1 MFKRPIVVNLIAA
14 PGTGKSTIAAGIFE
28 KLKWNNVN
36 AELVT
41 EFAKDKVW
49 EENPAPF
56 KDGGQLYLLGKQFY
70 RMHRCRDNVDVI
82 VTDSPLCLASYYL
95 RQIHDPQ
102 VITDVK
108 SFDNIVKNLIDSF
121 DNMNFFLNRKKKYNP
136 KGRFQTEEESDKI
149 AAELWDFFTDNKDC
163 NYTVSM
169 EKLDGTAETRDLIVE
184 KVLKKLG
191 VPEEVVEKKDTGC
204 AHVGV
209 EEPRDVTHGPLGDMK
224 LGSLTPE
231 FFKNITSI
239 EVVQLIYVLRSIEA
253 SRYLKPLSMRI
264 TSFIYHDDEL
274 TKILDK
280 YQWPM
285 TADSGFAK
293 FLAKTFNVMIP
304 IDDINKCRTVNDL
317 AEYISALCKIQHKS

>member
-102 VITDVK
+102 VITDTK

-136 KGRFQTEEESDKI
+136 KEGSR
-149 AAELWDFFTDNKDC
+149 
-163 NYTVSM
+163 
-169 EKLDGTAETRDLIVE
+169 
-184 KVLKKLG
+184 LKKHQTRS
-191 VPEEVVEKKDTGC
+191 PQ
-204 AHVGV
+204 
-209 EEPRDVTHGPLGDMK
+209 
-224 LGSLTPE
+224 
-231 FFKNITSI
+231 NYWTS
-239 EVVQLIYVLRSIEA
+239 S
-253 SRYLKPLSMRI
+253 RI
-264 TSFIYHDDEL
+264 T
-274 TKILDK
+274 
-280 YQWPM
+280 
-285 TADSGFAK
+285 
-293 FLAKTFNVMIP
+293 
-304 IDDINKCRTVNDL
+304 RTV
-317 AEYISALCKIQHKS
+317 IIQYPWRN

>member
-70 RMHRCRDNVDVI
+70 RMHRCRENVDVI

-95 RQIHDPQ
+95 RQIHDPH

-149 AAELWDFFTDNKDC
+149 ALELWDFFTDNKDC

-169 EKLDGTAETRDLIVE
+169 EKLDGTTETRDLIVE

-191 VPEEVVEKKDTGC
+191 TTEESDKKKVTGY
-204 AHVGV
+204 ALSAGTG
-209 EEPRDVTHGPLGDMK
+209 ERQ
-224 LGSLTPE
+224 S
-231 FFKNITSI
+231 NISPDLELCQKAKHI
-239 EVVQLIYVLRSIEA
+239 PYAQFIRWLRSQMLPRPSTMSNIIHPDEELRCLFSTA
-253 SRYLKPLSMRI
+253 KWPANAEPSNVEGYTFVYSLSS
-264 TSFIYHDDEL
+264 TFNLALDLDEL
-274 TKILDK
+274 
-280 YQWPM
+280 
-285 TADSGFAK
+285 
-293 FLAKTFNVMIP
+293 
-304 IDDINKCRTVNDL
+304 NKCKTVKDL
-317 AEYISALCKIQHKS
+317 ANYIDSLCKAQH

>member
-102 VITDVK
+102 VITDTK

-169 EKLDGTAETRDLIVE
+169 EKLDGTAETRDLIVKQVLE
-184 KVLKKLG
+184 KLRGEPVDKILDGYIGNSHGARLRVGDREIFCRTKS
-191 VPEEVVEKKDTGC
+191 VSVE
-204 AHVGV
+204 
-209 EEPRDVTHGPLGDMK
+209 
-224 LGSLTPE
+224 
-231 FFKNITSI
+231 
-239 EVVQLIYVLRSIEA
+239 QLIMVLQSEDA
-253 SRYLKPLSMRI
+253 LPYLKSVSMRI
-264 TSFIYHDDEL
+264 TNYIEPTDR
-274 TKILDK
+274 LDCLLRPD
-280 YQWPM
+280 QWPM
-285 TADSGFAK
+285 TTGNAFSAFI
-293 FLAKTFNVMIP
+293 AKTFNIMFDAEFFKDCKTVK
-304 IDDINKCRTVNDL
+304 DLANDINTMCRV
-317 AEYISALCKIQHKS
+317 QH

>member
-82 VTDSPLCLASYYL
+82 VTDSPLCLASYDL

-184 KVLKKLG
+184 KVLKKLNES
-191 VPEEVVEKKDTGC
+191 EEKDKKKDTGY

-209 EEPRDVTHGPLGDMK
+209 EEQQ
-224 LGSLTPE
+224 S
-231 FFKNITSI
+231 NISPDWELCLKAKHI
-239 EVVQLIYVLRSIEA
+239 PYEQVIRWLRS
-253 SRYLKPLSMRI
+253 SQMLPCLKPLSMRM
-264 TSFIYHDDEL
+264 TSIILPDERL
-274 TKILDK
+274 SDLFSTT
-280 YQWPM
+280 QWPAEVGNALV
-285 TADSGFAK
+285 TNLS
-293 FLAKTFNVMIP
+293 KTFNVMFGIGA
-304 IDDINKCRTVNDL
+304 INECKTVKDL
-317 AEYISALCKIQHKS
+317 ASFIDYLCKIQH

>member
-70 RMHRCRDNVDVI
+70 RMHRCRDSVDVI

-149 AAELWDFFTDNKDC
+149 ALELWDFFTDNKDC

-169 EKLDGTAETRDLIVE
+169 EKLDGTKETRDLIVE

-191 VPEEVVEKKDTGC
+191 TREEAVEKKDTGY
-204 AHVGV
+204 AHSAGV
-209 EEPRDVTHGPLGDMK
+209 EEQQ
-224 LGSLTPE
+224 S
-231 FFKNITSI
+231 NISPDWELCLKAKHI
-239 EVVQLIYVLRSIEA
+239 PYEQVIRWLRSDQMLPC
-253 SRYLKPLSMRI
+253 LKPLSMRM
-264 TSFIYHDDEL
+264 TSIILPDGLLSGLFSTTRWPAEVGNEL
-274 TKILDK
+274 VTNL
-280 YQWPM
+280 
-285 TADSGFAK
+285 S
-293 FLAKTFNVMIP
+293 KTFNVMFG
-304 IDDINKCRTVNDL
+304 IDELNECKTVKDL
-317 AEYISALCKIQHKS
+317 ATFIDYLCKIQH

>member
-108 SFDNIVKNLIDSF
+108 SFDNIVRNLIDSF

-149 AAELWDFFTDNKDC
+149 AIELWDFFTYNKDC

-191 VPEEVVEKKDTGC
+191 VPEERDNKQDTGC
-204 AHVGV
+204 ARV
-209 EEPRDVTHGPLGDMK
+209 EAE
-224 LGSLTPE
+224 
-231 FFKNITSI
+231 NIPPDLELCQKAKSI
-239 EVVQLIYVLRSIEA
+239 PYEQFIRWLRSQMLPR
-253 SRYLKPLSMRI
+253 SRMMSNIIHP
-264 TSFIYHDDEL
+264 DEEL
-274 TKILDK
+274 RCLFSTA
-280 YQWPM
+280 QWPASVGPANVEGSAFVYSLS
-285 TADSGFAK
+285 T
-293 FLAKTFNVMIP
+293 TFNVEFG
-304 IDDINKCRTVNDL
+304 IDELNKCKTVKDL
-317 AEYISALCKIQHKS
+317 ANFIDYLCKVQH

>member
-70 RMHRCRDNVDVI
+70 RMHRCRDNVEVI

-163 NYTVSM
+163 SYTVSM

-184 KVLKKLG
+184 KVLKKLDA
-191 VPEEVVEKKDTGC
+191 PEEVVEKKDTGY
-204 AHVGV
+204 AHSAGV
-209 EEPRDVTHGPLGDMK
+209 EEQQSNISPDWELCRKAKSIPYEQVIRWIRSSQMLPCLKKPFSIILPAVELGYIF
-224 LGSLTPE
+224 ST
-231 FFKNITSI
+231 T
-239 EVVQLIYVLRSIEA
+239 
-253 SRYLKPLSMRI
+253 
-264 TSFIYHDDEL
+264 
-274 TKILDK
+274 
-280 YQWPM
+280 QWPANVGNALV
-285 TADSGFAK
+285 TN
-293 FLAKTFNVMIP
+293 LAKTFNVSFG
-304 IDDINKCRTVNDL
+304 IDEINNCKTVWDLTSFIDYLCR
-317 AEYISALCKIQHKS
+317 IQH

>member
-28 KLKWNNVN
+28 NLKWNNVN

-70 RMHRCRDNVDVI
+70 RMHRCRGNVDVI

-149 AAELWDFFTDNKDC
+149 ALELWDFFTDNKDC

-169 EKLDGTAETRDLIVE
+169 EKLDGTKETRDLIVE
-184 KVLKKLG
+184 KVLKKLSTLK
-191 VPEEVVEKKDTGC
+191 EAVEN
-204 AHVGV
+204 V
-209 EEPRDVTHGPLGDMK
+209 EELRDATHGPLSGMV
-224 LGSLTPE
+224 LGSLAPE
-231 FFKNITSI
+231 FFKDITSI
-239 EVVQLIYVLRSIEA
+239 EVDQLIYVLQSVEA

-264 TSFIYHDDEL
+264 TNFIYRNDEL
-274 TKILDK
+274 TKVLDK
-280 YQWPM
+280 HQWPT
-285 TADSGFAK
+285 TADSEFAK
-293 FLAKTFNVMIP
+293 FLAKTFNVTIAV
-304 IDDINKCRTVNDL
+304 DDVNKCRTVNDL
-317 AEYISALCKIQHKS
+317 AEYISSLCQMQH

>member
-70 RMHRCRDNVDVI
+70 RMHRCRENVDVI

-184 KVLKKLG
+184 KVLKKLSA
-191 VPEEVVEKKDTGC
+191 PEEKDKKKDTGYV
-204 AHVGV
+204 HVGV
-209 EEPRDVTHGPLGDMK
+209 DEQL
-224 LGSLTPE
+224 S
-231 FFKNITSI
+231 NISPDWELCLKAKSI
-239 EVVQLIYVLRSIEA
+239 PYEQVIRWLRSDQMLPC
-253 SRYLKPLSMRI
+253 LKPLSMRM
-264 TSFIYHDDEL
+264 TSIILPDGLLSGLFSTTRWPAEVGNEL
-274 TKILDK
+274 VVNL
-280 YQWPM
+280 
-285 TADSGFAK
+285 S
-293 FLAKTFNVMIP
+293 KTFNVMFG
-304 IDDINKCRTVNDL
+304 IDELNKCKTVKNL
-317 AEYISALCKIQHKS
+317 ATFIDYLCKIQH